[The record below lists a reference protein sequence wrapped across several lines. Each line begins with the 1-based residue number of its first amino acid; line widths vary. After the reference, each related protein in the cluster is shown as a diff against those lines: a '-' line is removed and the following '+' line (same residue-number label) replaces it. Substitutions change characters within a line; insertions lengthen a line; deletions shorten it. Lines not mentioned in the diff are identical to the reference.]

1 MPEVGWLKIVDYN
14 GKAVWTADQT
24 QSFCMRSHKYT
35 DNLCPECDHKKT
47 KKECAR
53 EGVKFESTGT
63 RLKRYMYFAY
73 DNFAEN
79 ELYVDR
85 HEHLLNYDRRH

>member
-35 DNLCPECDHKKT
+35 DKLCPECDYKKT
-47 KKECAR
+47 KKLCAE
-53 EGVKFESTGT
+53 EGSPFKSTGT
-63 RLKRYMYFAY
+63 HLRRYG
-73 DNFAEN
+73 DWVGDEFAEV
-79 ELYVDR
+79 ELYVNR
-85 HEHLLNYDRRH
+85 GENLLNYDRRH